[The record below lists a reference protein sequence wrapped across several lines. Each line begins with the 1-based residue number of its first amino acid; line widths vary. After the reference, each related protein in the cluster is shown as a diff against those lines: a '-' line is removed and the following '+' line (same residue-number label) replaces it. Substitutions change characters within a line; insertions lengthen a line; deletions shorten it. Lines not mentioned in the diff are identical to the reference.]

1 MELWVPLVLLA
12 PVDHL
17 ETEVCLAYL
26 VPLDLLDPEVLL
38 DLKGRE
44 ETQGQLEKRAL
55 LVNTSKYCVKYFC

>member
-26 VPLDLLDPEVLL
+26 VPLDLLDPE
-38 DLKGRE
+38 
-44 ETQGQLEKRAL
+44 AL
-55 LVNTSKYCVKYFC
+55 LVLKEREEMQDLLELLEKQEPLV